1 MKAKYCLFL
10 VCSHG
15 WSLFGDARFESRFKD
30 TYRDAEPV
38 AMRGQTVLCISSK
51 HESSCWPAGGPLV
64 CRGLLTTNDHWQ
76 TGTSRWNWRLTV
88 FAWFA
93 FLLSAFLGSAS
104 LSGFTATLGRQLW
117 WWGSRKPVCDRIN
130 YFFEY
135 QSFFFTPHPPPQ
147 VAQKKNHIIN
157 MEHVLAKPFKHS
169 ADA

>member
-10 VCSHG
+10 VCSRG
-15 WSLFGDARFESRFKD
+15 WSLFSDARFDSRFKD

-38 AMRGQTVLCISSK
+38 AMRGQTVLCVASK

-88 FAWFA
+88 FAWYA

-104 LSGFTATLGRQLW
+104 LSGFRAALGRQLR

-135 QSFFFTPHPPPQ
+135 QSSPPHKWP
-147 VAQKKNHIIN
+147 KKRCKYKKKSHN
-157 MEHVLAKPFKHS
+157 
-169 ADA
+169 